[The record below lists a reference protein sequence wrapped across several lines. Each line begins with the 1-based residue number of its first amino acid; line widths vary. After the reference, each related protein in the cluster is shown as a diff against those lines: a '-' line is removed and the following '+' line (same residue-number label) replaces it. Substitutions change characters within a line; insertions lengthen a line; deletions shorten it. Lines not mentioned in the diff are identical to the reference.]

1 MKLQRISLAVV
12 ATVAALALAA
22 PAWAQKK
29 DAHGHGHGKEEKHFK
44 VTPPADLK
52 AAWTLITTKVA
63 EAGTLLADKK
73 VEPIHEIG
81 EQLEAAVHVL
91 EEKST
96 MVTGDK
102 KTRLASALKQLDKA
116 VDDLH
121 HAAQEKDAARV
132 GAELKKIQGLLPLV
146 EGQYPAGALK

>member
-1 MKLQRISLAVV
+1 MKSQSFHIAVV
-12 ATVAALALAA
+12 VTAIALALST
-22 PAWAQKK
+22 PALAQKK
-29 DAHGHGHGKEEKHFK
+29 DDHKHGKEEKHFK
-44 VTPPADLK
+44 VTPPADIK
-52 AAWTLITTKVA
+52 AAWTLITAKVA
-63 EAGTLLADKK
+63 EAGKLLADKK

-91 EEKST
+91 EEKSS

-102 KTRLASALKQLDKA
+102 KTWLASALKQLDKA

-121 HAAQEKDAARV
+121 HAAEEKDAARV
-132 GAELKKIQGLLPLV
+132 GVELKKIQSLLPLV

>member
-1 MKLQRISLAVV
+1 MKWVRSAV
-12 ATVAALALAA
+12 LAA
-22 PAWAQKK
+22 VACLVLASPAMAQKK
-29 DAHGHGHGKEEKHFK
+29 DHDHGKEKAHFK
-44 VTPPADLK
+44 VTPPPSLK
-52 AAWTLITTKVA
+52 EAWTLITTKVA
-63 EAGTLLADKK
+63 EAEKHLADKK
-73 VEPIHEIG
+73 LEPIHEIG

-91 EEKST
+91 EEKSD

-121 HAAQEKDAARV
+121 HAAEDKDA
-132 GAELKKIQGLLPLV
+132 GKIGIEIKKIKGLLPLV

>member
-1 MKLQRISLAVV
+1 MKSPGFRLAVI
-12 ATVAALALAA
+12 AAALAFAFGM
-22 PAWAQKK
+22 PALAQKK
-29 DAHGHGHGKEEKHFK
+29 DDHGHGKEQKHFK

-52 AAWTLITTKVA
+52 AAWTLITAKVE
-63 EAGTLLADKK
+63 EANKLLADKK
-73 VEPIHEIG
+73 VDPIHEIG

-91 EEKST
+91 GEKST

-102 KTRLASALKQLDKA
+102 KTRLSSALKQLDKA

-121 HAAQEKDAARV
+121 HAAEGKDAGKIGV
-132 GAELKKIQGLLPLV
+132 ELKKIQGLLPLV